1 MATVGIPDVT
11 ELWQGKF
18 EVYTGST
25 DNMEVLQAQGQ
36 LTRVNKLV
44 ITLESRVMVITD
56 FVCQKLNIPVPATLV
71 NGGGIGNVQLIDL
84 ENWSVPAAGGGAL
97 GPNPNGLSVYIG
109 NFLAADQPAVTLIFQ
124 SLLASLFTN
133 YF

>member
-1 MATVGIPDVT
+1 MATVGIPVVT
-11 ELWQGKF
+11 DMWQGKF
-18 EVYTGST
+18 EALSGST

-36 LTRVNKLV
+36 LTRVSKLV
-44 ITLESRVMVITD
+44 VNLESRVMVITD
-56 FVCQKLNIPVPATLV
+56 FVCQKLSIQVPAALA
-71 NGGGIGNVQLIDL
+71 NGGGIGNVELIDL
-84 ENWSVPAAGGGAL
+84 ENCSVVAAGGGAL

-109 NFLAADQPAVTLIFQ
+109 NFAAADQPAVTLIFQ